1 MNGIWFAVMVAGL
14 IAAGVL
20 TQLGWQL
27 PTSAEIRR
35 GLGRLERVRLKA
47 RDR

>member
-1 MNGIWFAVMVAGL
+1 MNGFWFAVMVAGVVT
-14 IAAGVL
+14 AGVL

-27 PTSAEIRR
+27 PTAAEIRR
-35 GLGRLERVRLKA
+35 GLERVRSKGV